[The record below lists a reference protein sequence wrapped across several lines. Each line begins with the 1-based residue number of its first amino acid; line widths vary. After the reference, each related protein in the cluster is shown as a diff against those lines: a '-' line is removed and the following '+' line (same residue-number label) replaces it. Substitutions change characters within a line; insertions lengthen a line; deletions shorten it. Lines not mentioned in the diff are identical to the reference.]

1 RQAPGLFCVAASP
14 LKRLSQSLLPYRE
27 SHTKDAATQS
37 AEAAFASF
45 GAPEGFRTCTSQNAA
60 AT

>member
-1 RQAPGLFCVAASP
+1 MAGPLTRPLTVGRKPRRMGRATRRGAAI
-14 LKRLSQSLLPYRE
+14 
-27 SHTKDAATQS
+27 QS